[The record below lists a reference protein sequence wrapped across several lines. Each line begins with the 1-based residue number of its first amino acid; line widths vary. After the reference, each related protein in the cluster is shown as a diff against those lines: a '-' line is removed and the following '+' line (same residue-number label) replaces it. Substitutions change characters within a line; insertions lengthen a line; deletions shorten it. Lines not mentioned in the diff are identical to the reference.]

1 MISVYIIHEGFQ
13 LKSCFANNRPK
24 KGLIFYIWSYEN
36 ILDTLLVLLSSLYL
50 ATIAYNEL
58 VLVKINSN
66 LLLINTEFISF
77 FQTYNLEKNLQLQC
91 NVLIVIAFLKA
102 LNLLKFNPKTYLIT
116 DTLSTGFFEFTLL
129 IVFVLCNYA
138 IYGIVG
144 CTFFDIDRQFE
155 TIDVSVIT
163 SVVSIVRHIDFDL
176 LIKEKFNFLFAWQI
190 FVWFYAQKI
199 LISFVISVI
208 IATFNQ
214 VRQNHETTE
223 TEKTFSRIVQ
233 NALEYF
239 HFRSGVNKRI

>member
-1 MISVYIIHEGFQ
+1 MISVYIVHEGFQ
-13 LKSCFANNRPK
+13 LKSSIEINGLK
-24 KGLIFYIWSYEN
+24 KGLFFYMWSYEN
-36 ILDTLLVLLSSLYL
+36 TLDTLLVLISSNYL
-50 ATIAYNEL
+50 VTIAYNEIL
-58 VLVKINSN
+58 LVKINSN

-77 FQTYNLEKNLQLQC
+77 YQSYNLEKNLQLQC
-91 NVLIVIAFLKA
+91 NFIIIIAFLKA

-116 DTLSTGFFEFTLL
+116 DTLSTGFFEFIFL
-129 IVFVLCNYA
+129 IIFVLCNYA
-138 IYGIVG
+138 IFGIVG

-155 TIDVSVIT
+155 TIDSAIIT
-163 SVVSIVRHIDFDL
+163 SVISIVRHIDFDN
-176 LIKEKFNFLFAWQI
+176 LIKEKFSFLFVWQI

-239 HFRSGVNKRI
+239 HFRQGEKRN